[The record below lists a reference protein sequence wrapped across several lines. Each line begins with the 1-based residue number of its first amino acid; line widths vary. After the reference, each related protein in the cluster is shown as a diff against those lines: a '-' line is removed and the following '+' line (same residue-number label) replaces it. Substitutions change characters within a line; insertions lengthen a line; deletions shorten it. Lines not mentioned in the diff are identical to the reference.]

1 MKTIHVP
8 ILLFF
13 VILQFSCEDGSKL
26 DQQETQLVV
35 KNSTDFA
42 LVDVSVFSVPID
54 DLLPNGESNE
64 YNFSFERLEDD
75 PIITFRSKDATFVKY
90 LSLDSTRQVN
100 IIVIDSL
107 NSDTLNTFLHIEKR
121 P

>member
-1 MKTIHVP
+1 MKTQML

-13 VILQFSCEDGSKL
+13 VLLQFSCEDGSKL
-26 DQQETQLVV
+26 DRQEAQFVV

-42 LVDVSVFSVPID
+42 LLDVSVFSVPID
-54 DLLPNGESNE
+54 DLLPNSESNK

-75 PIITFRSKDATFVKY
+75 PIITFKTKDATFVKY
-90 LSLDSTRQVN
+90 LLPDSTRQVN
-100 IIVIDSL
+100 MIVIDSL
-107 NSDTLNTFLHIEKR
+107 NFETLNTYLHIEKR